1 MPSIT
6 WPFAFSFSLLTGLIS
21 CNMRTMQWSRYGHIY
36 VIDKVRETERVKMTL
51 PSSQSWKMIESDH
64 ELVINPKPISY
75 SLLSLCNLRRN
86 H

>member
-51 PSSQSWKMIESDH
+51 PSSQS
-64 ELVINPKPISY
+64 
-75 SLLSLCNLRRN
+75 
-86 H
+86 